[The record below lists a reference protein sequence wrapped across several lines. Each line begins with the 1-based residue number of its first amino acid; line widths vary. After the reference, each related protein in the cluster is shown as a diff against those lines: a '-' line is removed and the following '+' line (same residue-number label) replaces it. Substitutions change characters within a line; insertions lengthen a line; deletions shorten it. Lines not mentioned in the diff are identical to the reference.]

1 MLEMRDTG
9 IEGCRKRGK
18 EERRVQDRR
27 DAEQERCWKGG
38 IQEWRDAR
46 NEGRRKGGRKE
57 KRYSGLKGY
66 RKEYRKGGKQKRT
79 VQDRRYAEQE

>member
-38 IQEWRDAR
+38 IQEWGDAGQEGCR
-46 NEGRRKGGRKE
+46 NVEFRG
-57 KRYSGLKGY
+57 SSILTMVVISVLKL
-66 RKEYRKGGKQKRT
+66 QC
-79 VQDRRYAEQE
+79 